1 MSHEVLSHVF
11 ENMASYDKISPS
23 LLEHIYKNAKMS
35 ADTSTLL
42 TVASRSDLP
51 VSLHKS
57 LLALKN
63 PAITSLRLK
72 YMSSGD
78 LHALVS
84 ATGNKKVYVQAAQC
98 TNLLD
103 STVTVLLNNGNS
115 QVWEKL
121 LLNKGISGSMQQNA
135 LARCIEKSLNSK
147 GKPLKSSAQLILS
160 FPEYADTMFATLSR
174 VDPLYTSR
182 LACLLLDC
190 LPWASKV
197 GNLSVV
203 DVVSTFSKALTSM
216 SAVSVGELSGS
227 GKPAIPIDKLMV
239 LSKQYGWSME
249 KQYNSDTSVIYVR
262 HALSNISKLVSMGIL
277 QNKTRQEVTDS
288 LEKSLAF
295 LKDNANKA
303 PLTDQERTHT
313 LGRLADILASLRN
326 PPRNPK
332 GSLFVAA
339 LAAKSP
345 ADLDV
350 VIDSLSDCINSL
362 DLVAILSS
370 PHYRHSSAIADILSA
385 APAATPNQC
394 WPNVRKAMEHR
405 SPVSSEVLATLCTT
419 RQARIPVSI
428 AYIDTLLGRHGDPVA
443 TLAATL
449 KSLKSSDRSTVIGL
463 VGSRYFD
470 AEFIHDV
477 PLAEIPSKIPTNVL
491 KVLVESMNDPS
502 ALSANWDIL
511 SLTTNF
517 PKISLKEALE
527 SSKLLSQ

>member
-1 MSHEVLSHVF
+1 MSREVLSHVF
-11 ENMASYDKISPS
+11 EKMASYDKIPPS
-23 LLEHIYKNAKMS
+23 LLENIYKNAKMS
-35 ADTSTLL
+35 ADMSTLL

-63 PAITSLRLK
+63 PAITGLRLK

-78 LHALVS
+78 IHALVS
-84 ATGNKKVYVQAAQC
+84 VTGNKKVYVQAAQC

-103 STVTVLLNNGNS
+103 ATVTILLNSGNS

-121 LLNKGISGSMQQNA
+121 LVNRGVSGSMQQKA
-135 LARCIEKSLNSK
+135 LARCIEKSLNST

-174 VDPLYTSR
+174 VDPLCTSR

-216 SAVSVGELSGS
+216 STVSVDQLSGS
-227 GKPAIPIDKLMV
+227 GKPSTPIDKLTV
-239 LSKQYGWSME
+239 LSKQYGRPTE
-249 KQYNSDTSVIYVR
+249 KQYDSDTSVLYVR
-262 HALSNISKLVSMGIL
+262 HALSNISKLISKGVL

-295 LKDNANKA
+295 LKDNANNA
-303 PLTDQERTHT
+303 PLTAQERTHT

-326 PPRNPK
+326 TPHNPK
-332 GSLFVAA
+332 GSLSVAA

-345 ADLDV
+345 ADLDA
-350 VIDSLSDCINSL
+350 VIDSLGDCTNSM
-362 DLVAILSS
+362 DLVAILLS
-370 PHYRHSSAIADILSA
+370 PHYRHSSVMADILSA
-385 APAATPNQC
+385 ATADVSDQC
-394 WPNVRKAMEHR
+394 WSNVRKAMEHR

-419 RQARIPVSI
+419 RQARIPVSV
-428 AYIDTLLGRHGDPVA
+428 AYIDTLLGRHDDPVA
-443 TLAATL
+443 MLAATL
-449 KSLKSSDRSTVIGL
+449 KSLKSSDLSTVIGL

-502 ALSANWDIL
+502 ALSVNWDIL